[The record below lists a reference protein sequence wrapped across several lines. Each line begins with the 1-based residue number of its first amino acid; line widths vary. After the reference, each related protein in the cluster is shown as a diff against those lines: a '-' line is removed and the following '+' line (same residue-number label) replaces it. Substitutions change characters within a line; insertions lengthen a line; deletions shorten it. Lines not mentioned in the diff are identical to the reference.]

1 MSNEK
6 HRKTMIH
13 KVVHYTKSDNCEVVF
28 ESEDQRNHIISSA
41 LDSFVKSAG
50 RPNANYYAT
59 LQINIH
65 SNKERVAGILA
76 KPRAFRAAKDG
87 EDERVGWAVA
97 VLNPKE
103 YDYIC
108 ELPED
113 EVDNALVN
121 ILKLEGEPAAYWT
134 KRY

>member
-1 MSNEK
+1 
-6 HRKTMIH
+6 MIH
-13 KVVHYTKSDNCEVVF
+13 KVIHYTTSDNCDVIF
-28 ESEDQRNHIISSA
+28 ESEEQRNYIISSA
-41 LDSFVKSAG
+41 LDAFVRSAG
-50 RPNANYYAT
+50 RPDANYYAT
-59 LQINIH
+59 LQINVH
-65 SNKERVAGILA
+65 TNQERIAGILA
-76 KPRAFRAAKDG
+76 KPRAFTSARNG

-97 VLNPKE
+97 VLNPRE

-121 ILKLEGEPAAYWT
+121 ILKLEGEPASYWT

>member
-1 MSNEK
+1 
-6 HRKTMIH
+6 MIH
-13 KVVHYTKSDNCEVVF
+13 KVVHYTTSNSCEIVF
-28 ESEDQRNHIISSA
+28 DSEDKRDFIISSA
-41 LDSFVKSAG
+41 LDSFVKKAG

-59 LQINIH
+59 LQINVHDNQQRI
-65 SNKERVAGILA
+65 AGILA
-76 KPRAFRAAKDG
+76 KPRAFKSARDG

-97 VLNPKE
+97 VLDPKE

-108 ELPED
+108 NLPED

-121 ILKLEGEPAAYWT
+121 ILRLEGEDASYWT